1 MKEYKVPTLF
11 LKDHLNR
18 CDDCYENPIQVIK
31 QGKLL
36 TIVKLDSS
44 TYQDLFGDADYYS
57 VLKDSDDYAE
67 NKSIIDSAINTL
79 KRLVA

>member
-18 CDDCYENPIQVIK
+18 CDDCYENSIQVIK
-31 QGKLL
+31 EGKLL
-36 TIVKLDSS
+36 TTVKLDES
-44 TYQDLFGDADYYS
+44 TYQDLFSDADVYANMLGS
-57 VLKDSDDYAE
+57 QDYE
-67 NKSIIDSAINTL
+67 GNESIVKSAINTL